1 MPDADEGA
9 PAADGSPAVAEFER
23 VDWDDHGGWRRHVA
37 AERVALVVGA
47 LALSALYLY
56 HRSTGDVYLV
66 ARYDVGGADWLLMLG
81 VVAGVAYGV
90 VPFVRRPERF
100 RRIAGRLR
108 DRPATTLSLLFVGGL
123 AVVGL
128 WALVTGFR
136 PELTYGVGS
145 DYLDK
150 YQPPVGFTV
159 PEEYGTECLG
169 RVTGGEL
176 AREQTCHGTWRFP
189 LGTDHVGYKMSDLVV
204 VGSRTVAYAVFV
216 TVGVIVP
223 LATIVGVVAGY
234 YGGRVDDLL
243 MGYVD
248 VQLSVP
254 AVVVY
259 LVAFNFVL
267 NSMFVFLA
275 AFGLLSWGGVARIVR
290 SETLQRREE
299 GYVLSARAVGASGP
313 SVIRRHLLPNVT
325 NSVVPAAFQLIAV
338 VVLTETALSF
348 LGFNPLE
355 WSWGESIGNGLQ
367 YRPPLEVWWTSVFP
381 TVALAATVLACKVAG
396 DGLRDALDPRG
407 ER

>member
-1 MPDADEGA
+1 MVDGDGQSRGDDDPDV
-9 PAADGSPAVAEFER
+9 AAFER
-23 VDWDDHGGWRRHVA
+23 VDWDDHGGPRRHVS
-37 AERVALVVGA
+37 AERVSLVVGV
-47 LALSALYLY
+47 LAVVALYLY

-66 ARYDVGGADWLLMLG
+66 ARYAVGGADWLFMLG
-81 VVAGVAYGV
+81 VVVGVTYGV
-90 VPFVRRPERF
+90 VPLVRRPERG
-100 RRIAGRLR
+100 RRIARRLR
-108 DRPATTLSLLFVGGL
+108 ERPATAVSLVFVGGL

-128 WALVTGFR
+128 WALLTGFR

-169 RVTGGEL
+169 RVTGGEFD
-176 AREQTCHGTWRFP
+176 REQTCHGTWQFP
-189 LGTDHVGYKMSDLVV
+189 LGTDHVGYKMSDLLAA
-204 VGSRTVAYAVFV
+204 GTRTVAYAVVV
-216 TVGVIVP
+216 TAGVIVP
-223 LATIVGVVAGY
+223 LATLVGVVAGY

-259 LVAFNFVL
+259 LVAFNFVF

-299 GYVLSARAVGASGP
+299 GYVLSARAVGTSGP
-313 SVIRRHLLPNVT
+313 AVIRRHVLPNVT
-325 NSVVPAAFQLIAV
+325 NSVVPAVFQLIAV
-338 VVLTETALSF
+338 VVLTEAALSF

-355 WSWGESIGNGLQ
+355 WTWGNAIGDGLQ
-367 YRPPLEVWWTSVFP
+367 YRPPLVVWWTSVFP
-381 TVALAATVLACKVAG
+381 TVALTVTVLACKVAG
-396 DGLRDALDPRG
+396 DGLRDVLDPRG